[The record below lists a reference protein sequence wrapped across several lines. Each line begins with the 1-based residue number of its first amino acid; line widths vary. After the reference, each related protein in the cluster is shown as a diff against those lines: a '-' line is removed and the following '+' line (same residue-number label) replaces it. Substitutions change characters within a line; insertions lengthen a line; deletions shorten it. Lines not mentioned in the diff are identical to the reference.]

1 MFGAIKHSFGR
12 KLICEFN
19 LIDIIYLTLHIAKD
33 IYPYFY
39 QPLLCLPSFLLLM
52 CCGVVA
58 CSLCFKIIVFKTFFQ
73 EHCPSVKQLRSRSGP
88 KLLLVISAE
97 HRHSVDPDLCPSC
110 LYVSSRQVAD
120 SMERDNKR
128 ICVFV
133 KFHMSLN
140 YIDAKRYT
148 FDRLFHCFLYY
159 SYVNYFSFLC
169 STSACLS
176 DVIKKVKFKRDLSYL

>member
-1 MFGAIKHSFGR
+1 MWYYLIIRTCFFAPKQTKATQVIQQKPGNIDKKMGMLKQYTPLSMFGAIKHSFGR

-39 QPLLCLPSFLLLM
+39 QPLLCLPSFLLLV

-97 HRHSVDPDLCPSC
+97 HRHSVDFC
-110 LYVSSRQVAD
+110 
-120 SMERDNKR
+120 
-128 ICVFV
+128 
-133 KFHMSLN
+133 
-140 YIDAKRYT
+140 
-148 FDRLFHCFLYY
+148 
-159 SYVNYFSFLC
+159 
-169 STSACLS
+169 
-176 DVIKKVKFKRDLSYL
+176 